1 MAPKTFLAIILI
13 SFPVNA
19 ADFQEKKDGSM
30 VITLTKQEMLDC
42 AKEGGCALI
51 SMKGLQE
58 VAKNA
63 AAYMCGKSI

>member
-1 MAPKTFLAIILI
+1 MKYLLLIILV
-13 SFPVNA
+13 FPVNA